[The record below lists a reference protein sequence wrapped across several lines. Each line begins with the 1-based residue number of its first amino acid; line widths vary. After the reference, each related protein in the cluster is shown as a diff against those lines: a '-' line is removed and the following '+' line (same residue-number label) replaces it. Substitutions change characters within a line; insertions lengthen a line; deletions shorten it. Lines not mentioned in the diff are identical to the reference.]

1 MKRRILFLCMG
12 NICRSPAA
20 HCIFQELVNA
30 AGLSKNYEIDSAG
43 TLHFHEGSPPDFR
56 MQRALRK
63 RNIPIIGQAR
73 PIVEEDLSYYDLILA
88 MDYSNL
94 IDAKKLD
101 RDGKFHDKI
110 QLFCDYCTSREE
122 KEVPDPYYGIG
133 DGFEHV
139 LDILENG
146 CTNLLKLT
154 NSV

>member
-20 HCIFQELVNA
+20 HCIFQELVNS

-43 TLHFHEGSPPDFR
+43 TLHFHEGSPPDSR

-63 RNIPIIGQAR
+63 RNIPIFGQAR

-88 MDYSNL
+88 MDSSNL

-101 RDGKFHDKI
+101 RDGKFHNKI
-110 QLFCDYCTSREE
+110 KLFCDYCTSREE
-122 KEVPDPYYGIG
+122 KEVPDPYYGTG

-139 LDILENG
+139 LDILQNG